1 LTLAFGVH
9 SNLVVAHLGSIET
22 TELFEAIVEGFRS
35 HTALA
40 GTIAAVSVL
49 FVLVYAI
56 VMFLAV
62 TRVSPDY
69 FVSDAP
75 SAVSW
80 RGRHPLV
87 RLFGHVVKN
96 VIGVVLLIV
105 GLAML
110 VLPGQGML
118 TIVVALMFLDFPG
131 KRRLTLR
138 ILRQRHVRSGIDWI
152 RAKANRPP
160 LILPD
165 ADPISRRMPP

>member
-1 LTLAFGVH
+1 MTLASRVH
-9 SNLVVAHLGSIET
+9 SNLIVGHLGSIQT
-22 TELFEAIVEGFRS
+22 TELFEAIVEGFQS

-40 GTIAAVSVL
+40 WTIAAVSVL

-62 TRVSPDY
+62 SRVSPDY
-69 FVSDAP
+69 FISEAP
-75 SAVSW
+75 SAMSW

-87 RLFGHVVKN
+87 RLLGHVVKN
-96 VIGVVLLIV
+96 AIGVVLLII

-138 ILRQRHVRSGIDWI
+138 ILRQRHVKSGIDWI
-152 RAKANRPP
+152 RAQAKQPP

-165 ADPISRRMPP
+165 AKHGP

>member
-1 LTLAFGVH
+1 LTLASRVH
-9 SNLVVAHLGSIET
+9 SNLVVGHLGSIET
-22 TELFEAIVEGFRS
+22 TELFEAIVEGFQS

-40 GTIAAVSVL
+40 WAIVAMSIV

-62 TRVSPDY
+62 SRVSPDY

-75 SAVSW
+75 SAMTW

-87 RLFGHVVKN
+87 RLLGHVVKN
-96 VIGVVLLIV
+96 AIGVVLLII

-152 RAKANRPP
+152 RAQAKQPP

-165 ADPISRRMPP
+165 SEHAS